1 MRDGFTEKLKTMPA
15 ETDRQA
21 FFETFKAKLVALTG
35 RHAGMEYDLDR
46 DCVTMG
52 RGPGVDLAFDDPA
65 MSRQHAA
72 VDYAEGGFKVRDLGS
87 TNGLRINGNRVQ
99 VDEISSGDRL
109 EVGTQVFQL
118 IIEERE
124 DTPNTYEL
132 TPED

>member
-1 MRDGFTEKLKTMPA
+1 MRDGFTEKLKTMSP

-21 FFETFKAKLVALTG
+21 FFEQFNAKLVALTG
-35 RHAGMEYDLDR
+35 RHAGMEYALEQE
-46 DCVTMG
+46 CVTMG

-72 VDYAEGGFKVRDLGS
+72 VDYSDGGFRIRDLGS

-99 VDEISSGDRL
+99 ADEIKHGDRL

-118 IIEERE
+118 VIEERE

-132 TPED
+132 TPDV

>member
-1 MRDGFTEKLKTMPA
+1 MRDGYTEKLKTMP
-15 ETDRQA
+15 TGIDRQA
-21 FFETFKAKLVALTG
+21 FFETFRAKLIALTG
-35 RHAGMEYDLDR
+35 RDAGMEYDLDR

-52 RGPGVDLAFDDPA
+52 RGPGVDFAFDDPA

-72 VDYAEGGFKVRDLGS
+72 VDYADGGFKIRDLGS

-99 VDEISSGDRL
+99 VDEIKHGDRL

-118 IIEERE
+118 VIEERE

-132 TPED
+132 TPEV

>member
-1 MRDGFTEKLKTMPA
+1 MRDGFTEKLNTMSP

-21 FFETFKAKLVALTG
+21 FFDSYSAKLVALTG
-35 RHAGMEYDLDR
+35 RHAGMEYSLDR

-52 RGPGVDLAFDDPA
+52 RGPGVDFAFDDPA

-72 VDYAEGGFKVRDLGS
+72 VDYADGGFRIRDLGS

-99 VDEISSGDRL
+99 AEEIKHGDRL

-118 IIEERE
+118 VIEERE

-132 TPED
+132 NPEV